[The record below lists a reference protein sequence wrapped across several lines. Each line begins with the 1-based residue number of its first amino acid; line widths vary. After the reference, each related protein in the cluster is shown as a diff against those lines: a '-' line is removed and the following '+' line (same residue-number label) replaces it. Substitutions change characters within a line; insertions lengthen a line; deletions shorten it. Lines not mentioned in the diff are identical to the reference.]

1 MEVEDVII
9 WFQTLAHV
17 VGRVERR
24 RKPAHAGHNGLSKPV
39 GNLLFTSDVEAGQEG
54 DEAEQEVQDTYRRR
68 TTEKYERPTS
78 SYGTRQT

>member
-17 VGRVERR
+17 VGRVEWR

-39 GNLLFTSDVEAGQEG
+39 GNLLFTSDVEAG
-54 DEAEQEVQDTYRRR
+54 
-68 TTEKYERPTS
+68 
-78 SYGTRQT
+78 